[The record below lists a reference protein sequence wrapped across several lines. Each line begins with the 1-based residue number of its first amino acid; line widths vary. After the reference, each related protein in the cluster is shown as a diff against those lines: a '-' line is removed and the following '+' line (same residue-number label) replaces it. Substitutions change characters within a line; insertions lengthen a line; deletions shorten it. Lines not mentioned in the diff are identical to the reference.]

1 MPTKLTGCVIKDQ
14 ARLMKFCSKLTEATL
29 LKRSIKFLVEAALLD
44 KQRIMLRCPNLGR
57 LLGCDILGTKLW
69 FSNPIGY
76 HCLPT
81 WELAEVDGGH
91 LVCVNPEYILS
102 LVLDGIKAKVIT
114 ELADC
119 IILHSSSKL
128 QYPRYHNLLVQRNN
142 RQCYVAIEHV
152 TLGNEDGDGYF
163 PDIKHGGIENLEYLT
178 KLCLAGHQAMLLYC
192 VMHTGINKVSLAVH
206 IDPQYMEK
214 LNIALSTGVE
224 VVAYNTKI
232 SLHGLEVSG
241 RVPVE
246 CVGLGMQERVHK
258 QNEN

>member
-1 MPTKLTGCVIKDQ
+1 
-14 ARLMKFCSKLTEATL
+14 MKFCSKLTEATL

-114 ELADC
+114 ELAD
-119 IILHSSSKL
+119 
-128 QYPRYHNLLVQRNN
+128 
-142 RQCYVAIEHV
+142 A
-152 TLGNEDGDGYF
+152 
-163 PDIKHGGIENLEYLT
+163 
-178 KLCLAGHQAMLLYC
+178 A
-192 VMHTGINKVSLAVH
+192 
-206 IDPQYMEK
+206 DP
-214 LNIALSTGVE
+214 IF
-224 VVAYNTKI
+224 VVARFGMQTAEQ
-232 SLHGLEVSG
+232 SLHFD
-241 RVPVE
+241 RRA
-246 CVGLGMQERVHK
+246 VGIYHAHDLL
-258 QNEN
+258 